1 MLHPGR
7 TASLWVEGKSL
18 GIFGQLH
25 PQLRQEQEL
34 PDEVYV
40 FQLDLGVLVSVITQ
54 GNILIRKFSSYSTF
68 PPADRDIA
76 FFIPVAVS
84 VDEIKQVISKAAG
97 KLLESIE
104 LFDEYQGENVPDGQ
118 RSLAF
123 RLIYRVGDRT
133 LSDADIDPL
142 QQKVRDALVDKLKVN
157 LRS

>member
-1 MLHPGR
+1 M
-7 TASLWVEGKSL
+7 
-18 GIFGQLH
+18 
-25 PQLRQEQEL
+25 
-34 PDEVYV
+34 
-40 FQLDLGVLVSVITQ
+40 
-54 GNILIRKFSSYSTF
+54 
-68 PPADRDIA
+68 
-76 FFIPVAVS
+76 
-84 VDEIKQVISKAAG
+84 DEIKQVISKAAG